1 MDKPIFLIGFMGSG
15 KTTLGKK
22 LAKKLN
28 KRFIDLDEEIVKS
41 IGMSIPEYFEQYGEI
56 EFRKLESK
64 LLKEQTDGNTVVSTG
79 GGSPCYFDNMDWIRN
94 NGIALYLELTPKAL
108 HSRLQ
113 QSNIGSRPALGG
125 LQGDAL
131 LEFIETKLQE
141 RAPYY
146 LQAHIHIDQINTP
159 LELICQSIESY
170 EQKV

>member
-22 LAKKLN
+22 LAKQLN
-28 KRFIDLDEEIVKS
+28 KQFIDLDEKIVQY
-41 IGMSIPEYFEQYGEI
+41 IGMSIPEYFNQHGES

-64 LLKEQTDGNTVVSTG
+64 LLKEQTDKNTVISTG
-79 GGSPCYFDNMDWIRN
+79 GGSPCYFDNMEWIRN
-94 NGIALYLELTPKAL
+94 NGISLYLQLTPKAL
-108 HSRLQ
+108 YSRLQ

-131 LEFIETKLQE
+131 LEFIESKLQE

-146 LQAHIHIDQINTP
+146 LQAHIHIDQISTP
-159 LELICQSIESY
+159 LEIICQSIESY
-170 EQKV
+170 EQNV